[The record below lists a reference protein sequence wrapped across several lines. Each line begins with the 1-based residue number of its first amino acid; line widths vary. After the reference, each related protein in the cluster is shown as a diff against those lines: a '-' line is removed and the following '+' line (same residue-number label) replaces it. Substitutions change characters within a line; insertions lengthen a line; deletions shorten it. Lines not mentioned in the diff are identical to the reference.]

1 MASEARSSLE
11 FAKGDFKTA
20 GIKARLVTGSLQIAS
35 SKEAFPESTSRS
47 PIVAR
52 GARCRLKEG
61 LRSKKRNGRRGR
73 GLALF
78 WHRRRKPDNLV
89 SFNSTVDVNCQL
101 NRAHLFRVARERC
114 LYHGPGE
121 IMATGDHSRIV

>member
-1 MASEARSSLE
+1 MSAQ
-11 FAKGDFKTA
+11 G
-20 GIKARLVTGSLQIAS
+20 GIAQIA
-35 SKEAFPESTSRS
+35 
-47 PIVAR
+47 VNQDDAR
-52 GARCRLKEG
+52 VG
-61 LRSKKRNGRRGR
+61 LRSKKRDGRRSR

-89 SFNSTVDVNCQL
+89 SFNSTVDVDCQL